1 MKTVLVI
8 LFLLLSQLANAVV
21 KTWTGA
27 SSTDWNTAG
36 NWSASGVPGS
46 GDDVIIPTTPSGGRM
61 PTISSGTFTIST
73 LTIQTGAT
81 LTQTGGTL
89 SVIGGAT
96 SITGTY
102 NQSAGTFLSDI
113 AVTVNSGGSIS
124 QSGGLIHMANATGTA
139 PTDAIVIASGGSVTQ
154 SAGTIDVKDLT
165 ITAPSG
171 TYTQTG
177 GTIDIYHDFRN
188 ASTFTSSGGTIMFGS
203 TGSSGGGG
211 SAFPSATLNQF
222 FDVVIGSAANPAFDN
237 SANTYKV
244 KGGWTNSNS
253 GISLAGTATT
263 VEFNGSGNTQ
273 TISGSTT
280 IFRNVTVNNTGGTI
294 ALGSNQTITSGN
306 LTVTDGILDLSTYT
320 MNRSAS
326 GGTFSLAAA
335 TRIKLAAASGG
346 QTGSNFPLNFTTVTL
361 NATSTV
367 EYHGSNAVTQTIFA
381 SPTYGHLTLTNGSGS
396 GSASK
401 ITSAN
406 ITVNG
411 SLTLNSGTVLTPA
424 AANTVGGTG
433 TLTGSGTAQVTR
445 TTATADFN
453 TQYSI
458 SNKTLTNLT
467 VDYSATSVQSV
478 NALNYFNL
486 IISGARTTNSV
497 TLANSGTIGISGTFT
512 PSATFTSGNYVITG
526 STVDFNG
533 SSAQNI
539 PAFTFNN
546 LTVSNS
552 AKTATG
558 VINVNSAFTLGT
570 NVVLTT
576 TSANLLNIADNGTA
590 SGATYTA
597 YVNGPVRKTGNDAF
611 TFPVGKSGTGYMYI
625 GISAPGSVTDAFT
638 AEFMRSSGT
647 ALGSITAS
655 GLYRVSNCDYWNLD
669 RTTGS
674 SNVNVTLS
682 WNGYSNCNAAAF
694 VTQISSLTVAHFNG
708 TSWDTH
714 GQSSTSGNT
723 SSGSVTRNNVSVFSP
738 FTIGSTSEQ
747 MNPLPVHFINVKA
760 TRNNTDTKVE
770 WTNLT
775 EEQTASYEIE
785 RSADGR
791 NFAKAG
797 EAMARINNGQ
807 RADYEWLDNSVP
819 GNRVYYR
826 IKAVSTDGS
835 ITFSTTVK
843 IDTNGAT
850 VISIYPNP
858 VTTNKLILNA
868 SNLSRGRYQ
877 VQLYDMGGRSIHSQ
891 TFDYSSSSISQVID
905 LPASMKAG
913 VYSLRITGNNLNQVK
928 TFAKQ

>member
-1 MKTVLVI
+1 MRPLFAI
-8 LFLLLSQLANAVV
+8 LFLLLSHLVNAAA

-27 SSTDWNTAG
+27 TSTDWNTAG

-46 GDDVIIPTTPSGGRM
+46 GDDVTIPTTPSGGRM
-61 PTISSGTFTIST
+61 PTISSGTFTIKT

-102 NQSAGTFLSDI
+102 DQSAGTFLSDNT
-113 AVTVNSGGSIS
+113 VTVNSGGSIS
-124 QSGGLIHMANATGTA
+124 QSGGLIHMAASTGSN
-139 PTDAIVIASGGSVTQ
+139 PSDNLVIASGGTVTQ
-154 SAGTIDVKDLT
+154 
-165 ITAPSG
+165 
-171 TYTQTG
+171 
-177 GTIDIYHDFRN
+177 
-188 ASTFTSSGGTIMFGS
+188 SGGTIYTKDYPASAGTFNQ
-203 TGSSGGGG
+203 TGSSALFEIFHDWKPGAGSNFNSTAGTVQFTGSAGGG
-211 SAFPSATLNQF
+211 ANFATGTRQF
-222 FDVVIGSAANPAFDN
+222 TNIIVDAGVDPAFDN
-237 SANTYKV
+237 ASSSSIPVSGDFTNNNTALNLS
-244 KGGWTNSNS
+244 T
-253 GISLAGTATT
+253 
-263 VEFNGSGNTQ
+263 NGSFTINGTGNQ
-273 TISGSTT
+273 TISSASTGTNATFGNLT
-280 IFRNVTVNNTGGTI
+280 IDKSSGTVTLVSNVFI
-294 ALGSNQTITSGN
+294 AADATITSG
-306 LTVTDGILDLSTYT
+306 VFDLSTYT
-320 MNRSAS
+320 ANRKSS
-326 GGTFSLAAA
+326 GGTLIVSAGA
-335 TRIKLAAASGG
+335 TIKLAAASGG
-346 QTGSNFPLNFTTVTL
+346 QTGSNFPGNFTTISL

-367 EYHGSNAVTQTIFA
+367 VYHGSNAVTQTIYA

-445 TTATADFN
+445 TTATADFT

-467 VDYSATSVQSV
+467 VDYSATSAQSV

-497 TLANSGTIGISGTFT
+497 TLASSGAISVAGTFT
-512 PSATFTSGNYVITG
+512 ASATFTSGNYVSTG

-558 VINVNSAFTLGT
+558 NINVNSAFTLGT

-576 TSANLLNIADNGTA
+576 TSANLLDIADNGTA

-625 GISAPGSVTDAFT
+625 SISAPGSVTDAFT

-714 GQSSTSGNT
+714 GQSSTSGNA
-723 SSGSVTRNNVSVFSP
+723 SSGSVTRNNVSAFSP
-738 FTIGSTSEQ
+738 FTIGSTSDQ

-760 TRNNTDTKVE
+760 TRNNTGTKVE

-775 EEQTASYEIE
+775 EEQTDHYEIE
-785 RSADGR
+785 RSSDGR
-791 NFAKAG
+791 NYAKAG
-797 EAMARINNGQ
+797 EVMARVNSGQ
-807 RADYEWLDNSVP
+807 RATYDWLDISFLNSSVL
-819 GNRVYYR
+819 YR
-826 IKAVSTDGS
+826 IKAVSSNGNYTYSS
-835 ITFSTTVK
+835 IVK
-843 IDTNGAT
+843 IDPTQQAEF
-850 VISIYPNP
+850 IIYPNP
-858 VTTNKLILNA
+858 VEGNKLTIQTGNTGTGKYLAELFDMNGRKIQSQLFVNNGA
-868 SNLSRGRYQ
+868 S
-877 VQLYDMGGRSIHSQ
+877 
-891 TFDYSSSSISQVID
+891 FSQVID
-905 LPASMKAG
+905 LPANIKPGIYTMRFS
-913 VYSLRITGNNLNQVK
+913 GNNLKGLK
-928 TFAKQ
+928 TFLVK